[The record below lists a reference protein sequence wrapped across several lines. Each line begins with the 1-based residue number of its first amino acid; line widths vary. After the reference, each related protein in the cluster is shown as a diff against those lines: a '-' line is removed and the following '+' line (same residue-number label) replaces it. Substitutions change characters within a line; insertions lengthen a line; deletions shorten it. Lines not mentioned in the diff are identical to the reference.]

1 MQLGC
6 KVKISG
12 MSGKDFAS
20 RHFPYRQYRRCSS
33 RRFPVA
39 DRGNSR
45 VKRYLSLFL
54 HPISEVLD
62 LWQHPEKWK
71 NTELFLYISVSFFPV
86 WRLLCILRYT
96 IQGVGYTN
104 LAMLSGVLEMIA
116 RILVSLLAVPAFG
129 CLAVCFGDPTAWI
142 FADAFL
148 IPAFIYVYRRIL
160 RMKKNLCIFVSGS

>member
-1 MQLGC
+1 M
-6 KVKISG
+6 
-12 MSGKDFAS
+12 
-20 RHFPYRQYRRCSS
+20 
-33 RRFPVA
+33 
-39 DRGNSR
+39 
-45 VKRYLSLFL
+45 
-54 HPISEVLD
+54 
-62 LWQHPEKWK
+62 
-71 NTELFLYISVSFFPV
+71 ELFLYISVSFFPV

-160 RMKKNLCIFVSGS
+160 RMKKN

>member
-1 MQLGC
+1 MLTIKAEIKKSELKVDGTYNVKIRFTLDR
-6 KVKISG
+6 KVKRLSTNLFITS
-12 MSGKDFAS
+12 KDLTKSLKFKEDTS
-20 RHFPYRQYRRCSS
+20 I
-33 RRFPVA
+33 
-39 DRGNSR
+39 
-45 VKRYLSLFL
+45 KRAIDGL
-54 HPISEVLD
+54 
-62 LWQHPEKWK
+62 
-71 NTELFLYISVSFFPV
+71 V

-160 RMKKNLCIFVSGS
+160 RMKKN